1 MANAAANLS
10 FYDLP
15 SPLDISVDHVE
26 NDWISALRM
35 NSSSFWLGPLAAMMS
50 KYCQFWKGSCSL
62 ADCSPDC
69 SATGSVRCVST
80 GGTNV
85 FQGPVWTNEAGM
97 HNNFQHGNA
106 NQVGHYTMRS
116 NLHLIFE
123 ASTTIHDIPYSHV
136 YPALTYRFNLSP
148 SVAGLTVLNEGP
160 FWDVHPPALQK
171 SGVQVYQGV
180 TLTIARDYYSGT
192 RIDSEHQ

>member
-1 MANAAANLS
+1 
-10 FYDLP
+10 
-15 SPLDISVDHVE
+15 
-26 NDWISALRM
+26 
-35 NSSSFWLGPLAAMMS
+35 
-50 KYCQFWKGSCSL
+50 
-62 ADCSPDC
+62 
-69 SATGSVRCVST
+69 
-80 GGTNV
+80 
-85 FQGPVWTNEAGM
+85 
-97 HNNFQHGNA
+97 
-106 NQVGHYTMRS
+106 MRS